1 VASVRLGPR
10 ARLLALSF
18 LSLFTELALIRWAGS
33 NIVYLSYLSNF
44 VLLASF
50 LGLGLGFL
58 LAERRIRLF
67 GYLLPLLGV
76 FVLAVLAGGLS
87 IQISDL
93 SGDLIFFTGGQS
105 SLSAPVGV
113 VLPIVFAWVTAI
125 MAGVGQ
131 ELARAFRMLPALEAY
146 RIDIAGSL
154 VGIAAFTVIS
164 FLGAPPV
171 VWALVVALA
180 VIGLGSARPTRLQA
194 AGAACFVVA
203 LAVESFQ
210 PGSAR
215 SPY

>member
-1 VASVRLGPR
+1 MGVPCSIIVRGASVWLGPR

-105 SLSAPVGV
+105 S
-113 VLPIVFAWVTAI
+113 
-125 MAGVGQ
+125 
-131 ELARAFRMLPALEAY
+131 
-146 RIDIAGSL
+146 
-154 VGIAAFTVIS
+154 
-164 FLGAPPV
+164 
-171 VWALVVALA
+171 
-180 VIGLGSARPTRLQA
+180 
-194 AGAACFVVA
+194 
-203 LAVESFQ
+203 
-210 PGSAR
+210 
-215 SPY
+215 